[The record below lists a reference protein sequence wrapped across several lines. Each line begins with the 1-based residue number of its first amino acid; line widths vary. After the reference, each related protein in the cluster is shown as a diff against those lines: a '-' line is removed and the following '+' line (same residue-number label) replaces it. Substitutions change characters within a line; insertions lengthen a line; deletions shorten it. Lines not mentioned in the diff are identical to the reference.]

1 MKKLLIYLSLLFS
14 MFLFIFIPG
23 FKVSASEPI
32 STVGTN
38 IYNLKDCTYFTY
50 TEEQIDNLITTA
62 KAKLTEKGVNAD
74 DFNKFNLVVHKWTYG
89 NEINFYLYNDYDI
102 DNNRITF
109 NLTENSSVPL
119 TVFYQN
125 TNGYIKYSK
134 RNAVDPDK
142 LVYSSFTSSKTNV
155 NISFQYFE
163 NNDGSGV
170 YILTNFDLINK
181 SNEVIISQNF
191 NVEPKKY
198 HEVINSRKY
207 SKVEF
212 VFDVPNME
220 ANLNFNYD
228 FHLVDSTGNLDTL
241 NTFKSPYFEETYTS
255 CGIDESGAS
264 YCKPLPV
271 VDNFAI
277 EEASDGQCHIDDFGL
292 NNCYKPIDYSSKLNV
307 YNSYI
312 VKNYDLLINNNI
324 NKKMTTKLKLILDLE
339 FNSSVY
345 VDATFYSSLSY
356 EIKYYERTTTLD
368 YYSTI
373 DLTGKYGALFIPKF
387 DNLEDSLTI
396 RTLFKGIGHLDIQHR
411 SSYDYINYQILSA
424 YSMNYCNEYL
434 YNQDAIP
441 YSCSEFSGEYEFY
454 VSNNNLEQALFF
466 VNSAYENETSSN
478 VSITYDTRYYVYYVF
493 DTPTSIVAV
502 VNPNTGDKTYISL
515 DDFYNYVDVDS
526 FFLNGLVNQFY
537 IFFNEKFPVVS
548 QFKMI
553 INLFNFNEDYDDPP
567 VLKVSLNSIG
577 IDEEVQIVDFSIFN
591 QYRSTVIFW
600 EMLFLTTYTVV
611 KVTNNVVK
619 AFKGD

>member
-1 MKKLLIYLSLLFS
+1 MIQLSS
-14 MFLFIFIPG
+14 
-23 FKVSASEPI
+23 SAS
-32 STVGTN
+32 T
-38 IYNLKDCTYFTY
+38 C
-50 TEEQIDNLITTA
+50 
-62 KAKLTEKGVNAD
+62 
-74 DFNKFNLVVHKWTYG
+74 
-89 NEINFYLYNDYDI
+89 
-102 DNNRITF
+102 
-109 NLTENSSVPL
+109 
-119 TVFYQN
+119 
-125 TNGYIKYSK
+125 
-134 RNAVDPDK
+134 
-142 LVYSSFTSSKTNV
+142 VYSNYDTGIN
-155 NISFQYFE
+155 
-163 NNDGSGV
+163 GV
-170 YILTNFDLINK
+170 YGKVYDNYLTLPDP
-181 SNEVIISQNF
+181 Q
-191 NVEPKKY
+191 PKKY
-198 HEVINSRKY
+198 HEIINSRKY

-212 VFDVPNME
+212 VFDIPNME
-220 ANLNFNYD
+220 TTLNFNYD
-228 FHLVDSTGNLDTL
+228 FHLVDSSGNLDTL

-255 CGIDESGAS
+255 CGVDESGAS

-271 VDNFAI
+271 VDNFSI

-345 VDATFYSSLSY
+345 VDATFFSSLSY
-356 EIKYYERTTTLD
+356 EVKYYERTTTVD
-368 YYSTI
+368 YYSTV

-396 RTLFKGIGHLDIQHR
+396 RTLFKGTGHLDIQHR

-466 VNSAYENETSSN
+466 VNSAYENETGSN

-515 DDFYNYVDVDS
+515 DDFYNYADVDS
-526 FFLNGLVNQFY
+526 FFLKGLVNQFY

-567 VLKVSLNSIG
+567 VLKVSLSSIG
-577 IDEEVQIVDFSIFN
+577 INEEVQIVDFSVFN